1 MKKTKTYTLE
11 EAKRSLERY
20 CAYQERAYSEVDKKL
35 REMGM
40 IQEVREIVVLHLIQH
55 DFINEERFAR
65 AFISGKFNIKK
76 WGKLKIKRALLQKGI
91 SKKNIEIGFSEIDD
105 EEYITLLKNLAEKK
119 IKLIKEKNKFKKQ
132 RKLLS
137 YLQQKGF
144 ETSLIYEY
152 VLFR

>member
-1 MKKTKTYTLE
+1 
-11 EAKRSLERY
+11 
-20 CAYQERAYSEVDKKL
+20 
-35 REMGM
+35 M
-40 IQEVREIVVLHLIQH
+40 IQEAREIVVLHLIQH
-55 DFINEERFAR
+55 DFVNEERFAR
-65 AFISGKFNIKK
+65 AFVSGKFNIKK
-76 WGKLKIKRALLQKGI
+76 WGKLKIKRALLQKRI
-91 SKKNIEIGFSEIDD
+91 SKKNIEIAFSEID
-105 EEYITLLKNLAEKK
+105 EEDYITLLKDLAEKK